1 MKDCTFIHNE
11 EEPERK
17 VVRSESPS
25 TPRPSPPRQPKSEQH
40 ERRKT
45 ESPPRPRLRQPMPP
59 KQPPPHQVTESPP
72 RPRRREAVSPPRPRL
87 RQPMPPKQSPP
98 PKLRSEVAAVKA
110 KGGASRAQLELR
122 SSEVILSKAMPPQQ
136 LKPIPRL
143 RSPEAVS
150 ANGPP
155 CATKTKPM
163 TKQHERGRSP
173 EVTAAKPKA
182 SSCPPRSRSPRQI
195 SRFSMS
201 DSLGSVARHDTFD
214 AVCVLASQTGPFVWV
229 GGMHGG
235 SNLSGL
241 VLDKMH
247 VKYVVPCKNF
257 RGRVSLDSDRHHWM
271 HGAEMLFDHAKP
283 ELFFVD
289 CRKLFSNLIWDAA
302 DFKNSQRV
310 FGVLFLCEAG
320 RHRSFAVAVLFLWF
334 MLKPFKTLSEVMGN
348 TLFIDSTRFQIS
360 EADQWIK
367 GRLRKG
373 TAPLMAEFKDW
384 MLVTVGT
391 LP

>member
-11 EEPERK
+11 AEPERK

-25 TPRPSPPRQPKSEQH
+25 TPRLPTPPRQPKSVQH

-72 RPRRREAVSPPRPRL
+72 RLRRREAVPPSPPRPRL
-87 RQPMPPKQSPP
+87 RLLMPPKQSPP
-98 PKLRSEVAAVKA
+98 PKLRSEVAAAKA
-110 KGGASRAQLELR
+110 KGGAS
-122 SSEVILSKAMPPQQ
+122 SSSQVVLSKSMPPQQ
-136 LKPIPRL
+136 PKSIPRL
-143 RSPEAVS
+143 RSPEAVP

-163 TKQHERGRSP
+163 SKQHERGRSP

-182 SSCPPRSRSPRQI
+182 CPPRSRSPRQI

-201 DSLGSVARHDTFD
+201 YSLGSVARHDTFD

-247 VKYVVPCKNF
+247 VQFVVPCKNF
-257 RGRVSLDSDRHHWM
+257 RGRVSLGSDKHHWM
-271 HGAEMLFDHAKP
+271 DGADNLFYHARP

-289 CRKLFSNLIWDAA
+289 CLKLFSNLIWEAA

-334 MLKPFKTLSEVMGN
+334 MLKPFKTLSEVIGD
-348 TLFIDSTRFQIS
+348 TLCIDSTRFQIS
-360 EADQWIK
+360 EADLWIK

-373 TAPLMAEFKDW
+373 TAPLMAMFKDW
-384 MLVTVGT
+384 ILETVGT